1 MYRCHFLSL
10 QQGRCLEKS
19 LTRRTHFKYR
29 LLRIAAHPPAQHR
42 ARLRLGPPRGGGRV
56 CPLTVPTSPPPL
68 VPSLPRPPVPYPGR
82 KDGERTP
89 RRRRRR
95 GTRCPPP
102 RRGGGAGGGEQP
114 GQRTPRPAESPAAPV
129 PALSPGSP
137 LRSPG
142 SRLSAPVPT
151 PQPPGHSGAHL
162 RGSGPMDARRGA
174 ARPSGGGG
182 AGGGGGPG
190 GGSRK

>member
-68 VPSLPRPPVPYPGR
+68 PPQASGTVSRPQGWGEDTAEETPEGDALPSP
-82 KDGERTP
+82 TP
-89 RRRRRR
+89 RGGR
-95 GTRCPPP
+95 G
-102 RRGGGAGGGEQP
+102 AGEQP

-137 LRSPG
+137 LRSSG

>member
-102 RRGGGAGGGEQP
+102 RRGEARGGGAAGPAHAASRRVPRSPRSSSQP
-114 GQRTPRPAESPAAPV
+114 RFPTPQPRF
-129 PALSPGSP
+129 PALSPGSHP
-137 LRSPG
+137 AAPRAQRRPPAGLRPHG
-142 SRLSAPVPT
+142 RA
-151 PQPPGHSGAHL
+151 
-162 RGSGPMDARRGA
+162 ARRCSA
-174 ARPSGGGG
+174 
-182 AGGGGGPG
+182 
-190 GGSRK
+190 